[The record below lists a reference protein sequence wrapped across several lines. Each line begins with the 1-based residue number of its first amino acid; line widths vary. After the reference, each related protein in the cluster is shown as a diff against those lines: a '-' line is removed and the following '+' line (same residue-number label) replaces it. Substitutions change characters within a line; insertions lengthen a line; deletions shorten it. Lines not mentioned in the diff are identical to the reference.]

1 MNFISSEILVNNVK
15 NRLSTYFSQGTV
27 DESHLYKAIKSCLD
41 RIGFK
46 AHQLKVVTLAIHD
59 KQCDLPCDFFK
70 VESIMGFDQIEYYD
84 IDPREKGLMKIVE
97 NEVISIPVCKT
108 KFDYCQDSC
117 GNLIEIIQEFNLEKI
132 KYSSLFP
139 VGLDSRL
146 GDSITI
152 QNGKIYANFSGNI
165 ILTYLSDN
173 WDGEEFLVPDYTQIT
188 DWIETAMEVECLEFL
203 YLNQVSDAIQRL
215 QYLQNKLTE
224 KQAIARSFYKM
235 NEVKDFYNLRAVLNN
250 RYSGYKN
257 WMQPKNVSYL

>member
-1 MNFISSEILVNNVK
+1 MNFISSEVLVNNVK
-15 NRLSTYFSQGTV
+15 NRLSTYFAQGTV

-46 AHQLKVVTLAIHD
+46 AHQLKVVTLNIQD

-70 VESIMGFDQIEYYD
+70 VESIMGYEQVEYYD
-84 IDPREKGLMKIVE
+84 LNEREQGIMRISE
-97 NEVISIPVCKT
+97 REVVSIPVCKT
-108 KFDYCQDSC
+108 KFDYCQDTC

-132 KYSSLFP
+132 KYTSLFP
-139 VGLDSRL
+139 VHLDSKV
-146 GDSITI
+146 GDSVTI

-235 NEVKDFYNLRAVLNN
+235 NEVKDFYNLRTLLNK
-250 RYSGYKN
+250 RYSAYKN
-257 WMQPKNVSYL
+257 FIRPRNTHYL